1 MTTRPHTFS
10 RLAFALTTTMIVGL
24 GLASVTS
31 PGGCGTGRDDDF
43 QIRLVKST
51 GVTTECGPGEW
62 NDTTEPSGGG
72 MFVDITSQSGLD
84 FHRAVGPPGTYFLPE
99 INGSGGAM
107 FDYDGDG
114 DLDIYLVNSGRS
126 PHAVGD
132 FSASVNTA
140 NCLYRQQADGT
151 FSDVTATA
159 GLGDTGYGVG
169 CAAGDV
175 DNDGDLDI
183 VVTNYGPDRLFLN
196 DGQGHF
202 KDVTRT
208 AGLTSSGWGCSA
220 AFCDYDRDGR
230 LDLFITQYGEKD
242 PLTHD
247 HTCNYG
253 NGQPGYCSSAYYAPS
268 TDRLFHNDGPGPDGV
283 VRFRDVTTAA
293 ELHWHNGKGTG
304 YCVIP
309 ADLNA
314 DGWPD
319 FYVAND
325 MYPNRL
331 WINQKDGTFRDVGP
345 KTGAAFNRHGLHEAS
360 MGLAIGDVDS
370 DGDPDL
376 LATHMTD
383 ETNTLYINDSGQFHD
398 LTHKW
403 KLADTSRRHTGW
415 GVALIDLDHDGF
427 LDIPLVNGLVIPCKQ
442 RHDIN
447 EHNPPTGVITIDQLT
462 RTGKTLIASPKT
474 HWARYHD
481 RNQLYFNTGKS
492 SFVERTDQ
500 GGDFSRTPASGRAL
514 IHGDIDN
521 DGDVDLLVTDLN
533 GRARLFRNDV
543 RKIGHWLL
551 LRVTDPRH
559 QRDAY
564 GAEVVIVEGERRHHR
579 IVNSAGSYLASHDP
593 RVHVGLKAKQF
604 DHIQVRWPDGPQNWE
619 TFDGGDT
626 DRRLSLV
633 RGEGTTAK
641 APPPVPSQPN
651 TQPDAPPGVS
661 GVNR

>member
-1 MTTRPHTFS
+1 MTIRAHAVS
-10 RLAFALTTTMIVGL
+10 CLDSALATTVVVGL
-24 GLASVTS
+24 AVASATITA
-31 PGGCGTGRDDDF
+31 GCGPGTEDNF
-43 QIRLVKST
+43 QIRLIQST

-62 NDTTEPSGGG
+62 TIETEGPEAE
-72 MFVDITSQSGLD
+72 MFVDITSESGLD
-84 FHRAVGPPGTYFLPE
+84 FQRAVGPPGTYFLPE

-132 FSASVNTA
+132 FPANLNTA
-140 NCLYRQQADGT
+140 NRLYRQQADGT
-151 FSDVTATA
+151 FSDVTASA
-159 GLGDTGYGVG
+159 GLGDTGYGIG

-202 KDVTRT
+202 LDVTQA

-220 AFCDYDRDGR
+220 AFSDYDRDGR
-230 LDLFITQYGEKD
+230 LDLFITQYGAPD
-242 PLTHD
+242 PSTHD
-247 HTCNYG
+247 HACNYG
-253 NGQPGYCSSAYYAPS
+253 NGQPGYCSPAYYAPS

-304 YCVIP
+304 FCVVP
-309 ADLNA
+309 ADFNQ

-331 WINQKDGTFRDVGP
+331 WINQKDGTFRDAGP
-345 KTGAAFNRHGLHEAS
+345 ETGAAFNRHGLHEAS
-360 MGLAIGDVDS
+360 MGVAVGDVDS

-376 LATHMTD
+376 LATHITD
-383 ETNTLYINDSGQFHD
+383 ETNTLYINDAGQFHD
-398 LTHKW
+398 VTHKW
-403 KLADTSRRHTGW
+403 DLADPSRRHTGW

-427 LDIPLVNGLVIPCKQ
+427 LDIPLVNGLVVPCKL

-447 EHNPPTGVITIDQLT
+447 EANPPTGVITIDQLT
-462 RTGKTLIASPKT
+462 RTGKASIASPT
-474 HWARYHD
+474 PHWAKYHD
-481 RNQLYFNTGKS
+481 RNQLYFNTGEGR
-492 SFVERTDQ
+492 FVERTEL
-500 GGDFSRTPASGRAL
+500 GGDFSRTTASGRSL

-533 GRARLFRNDV
+533 GHARLFRNDT

-551 LRVTDPRH
+551 LRVIDPRH

-564 GAEVVIVEGERRHHR
+564 GAEVVIVEGEQRYYRM
-579 IVNSAGSYLASHDP
+579 VNPAGSYLASHDP
-593 RVHVGLKAKQF
+593 RVHVGLKTRHF
-604 DHIQVRWPDGPQNWE
+604 DQIRVRWPDGPQHWE
-619 TFDGGDT
+619 TFDGGET
-626 DRRLSLV
+626 DRRLSLT
-633 RGEGTTAK
+633 RGEGTTANRR
-641 APPPVPSQPN
+641 PPASLQP
-651 TQPDAPPGVS
+651 TAQPDALPGPS
-661 GVNR
+661 GAN